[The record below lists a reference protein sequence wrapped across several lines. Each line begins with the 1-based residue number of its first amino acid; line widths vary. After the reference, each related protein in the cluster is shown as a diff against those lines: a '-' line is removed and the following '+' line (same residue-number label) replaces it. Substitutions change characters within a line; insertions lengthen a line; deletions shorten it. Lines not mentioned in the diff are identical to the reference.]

1 MGKTE
6 LYMKLDTIK
15 LALESSATLLGQMA
29 IYELEGKQVQ
39 NISAD
44 NVKLINVTIYTA
56 EKMLR
61 DVMLNELEIKED
73 DKEETDQL

>member
-1 MGKTE
+1 MGKSE

-29 IYELEGKQVQ
+29 IYEVEGKQVQ

-73 DKEETDQL
+73 DKEETD